1 MARRTVTPEYH
12 PANLNSDQIRRAIP
26 RIERRIQD
34 LEQFDPSQLQERGA
48 PEVRA
53 LELSIEQTL
62 EDIFGHQSLEF
73 KRFRSAASFDGGPI
87 SMTPDWIGARGYQ
100 SPDLEFRH
108 YYAESKKRSIAM
120 LKQLVLSLQERLQD
134 EAIPAGVKEPTVL
147 DATSSE
153 RIFVVH
159 GHEEGPREAVGRFL
173 ERIGLKPVILH
184 EMANKGRS
192 LLTKFS
198 EEASDVGFAIVLMTP
213 DDTGGA
219 NSGTQSARARQN
231 VIFEMGF
238 FIGKLGASR
247 VASLVAKEVE
257 RPSDYD
263 GIVYIP
269 LETDWRLP
277 LCKELIAAG
286 YGIDLNKA
294 LR

>member
-12 PANLNSDQIRRAIP
+12 PANLSSDQIRRAIP

-87 SMTPDWIGARGYQ
+87 SMTPDWIGVRGGYQ
-100 SPDLEFRH
+100 APDLEFRH

-120 LKQLVLSLQERLQD
+120 LKQLVLSLQERLQ
-134 EAIPAGVKEPTVL
+134 EGSLEGVKEPAVF
-147 DATSSE
+147 DATASE
-153 RIFVVH
+153 SVFVVH

-173 ERIGLKPVILH
+173 EKIGLRPVILH

-213 DDTGGA
+213 DDRGGA

-247 VASLVAKEVE
+247 VASLVHKEVE

-277 LCKELIAAG
+277 LCRELIAAG
-286 YGIDLNKA
+286 YSIDLNKA

>member
-1 MARRTVTPEYH
+1 MARRPTTPEYH
-12 PANLNSDQIRRAIP
+12 PANLTVDQIKRAIP

-34 LEQFDPSQLQERGA
+34 LEQFFPSVLQERNA
-48 PEVRA
+48 PEVRG

-62 EDIFGHQSLEF
+62 EDIFGHHSLEF
-73 KRFRSAASFDGGPI
+73 RRFRSAASFDGGPI
-87 SMTPDWIGARGYQ
+87 LMTSDWISARGGYEA
-100 SPDLEFRH
+100 PDFEFRR
-108 YYAESKKRSIAM
+108 YYEESKKRSIAM
-120 LKQLVLSLQERLQD
+120 LKQLVVSLQERLQELD
-134 EAIPAGVKEPTVL
+134 HGNGSEPVASDTTL
-147 DATSSE
+147 SD

-173 ERIGLKPVILH
+173 EKIGLKPIILH
-184 EMANKGRS
+184 EMANKGRG

-198 EEASDVGFAIVLMTP
+198 DEASDVGFAIVLMTP
-213 DDTGGA
+213 DDKGGPDGGA
-219 NSGTQSARARQN
+219 QFARARQN

-238 FIGKLGASR
+238 FIGKLGQSR
-247 VASLVAKEVE
+247 VASLVSKEVE

-277 LCKELIAAG
+277 LCRELIAAG
-286 YGIDLNKA
+286 YNIDLNKA